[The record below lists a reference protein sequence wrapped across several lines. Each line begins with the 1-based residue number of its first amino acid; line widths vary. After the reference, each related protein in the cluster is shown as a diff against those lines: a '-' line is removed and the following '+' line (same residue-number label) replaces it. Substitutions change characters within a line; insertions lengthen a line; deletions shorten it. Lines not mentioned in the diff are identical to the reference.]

1 MGRVQLE
8 LAHQPHTLGS
18 GFDHLAVHAR
28 RAASGI
34 DLRNLSNAQ
43 NVVRRTPQ
51 QELLQV
57 ADLLPLLPLRCTEDP
72 LPQVRHLTSG
82 PSPVD
87 AGPGFFEA
95 RCSG

>member
-1 MGRVQLE
+1 MWWVCLE

-18 GFDHLAVHAR
+18 GFDHLAVHAW

-34 DLRNLSNAQ
+34 DLCDLSNAQ
-43 NVVRRTPQ
+43 NQVRMTPQ
-51 QELLQV
+51 QELLKV
-57 ADLLPLLPLRCTEDP
+57 ADGLPLLLLRCTEDP
-72 LPQVRHLTSG
+72 LPQVRHLTIRL
-82 PSPVD
+82 SPVD